1 MVTFPISSQWATG
14 YCVTINVTN
23 TTAQPTT
30 GYTLT
35 LNTGA
40 STINSQRWNG
50 TFSGSTGNVT
60 VTPAAYHAVIAPG
73 ATDTQMGF
81 CADRPSGSTALPTL
95 VSATGSF

>member
-1 MVTFPISSQWATG
+1 VN
-14 YCVTINVTN
+14 INVTN

-60 VTPAAYHAVIAPG
+60 VTPAAFHAVIAP
-73 ATDTQMGF
+73 A
-81 CADRPSGSTALPTL
+81 RPTRRWASAPTARRAAVRCPR
-95 VSATGSF
+95 S